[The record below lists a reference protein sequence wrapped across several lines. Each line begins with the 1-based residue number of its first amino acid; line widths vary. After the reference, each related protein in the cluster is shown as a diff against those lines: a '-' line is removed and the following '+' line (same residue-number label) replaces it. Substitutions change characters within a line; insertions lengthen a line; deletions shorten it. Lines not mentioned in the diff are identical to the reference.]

1 LVDLE
6 SALVT
11 QLKPREIADYR
22 QRLLTQ
28 QQGRC
33 ALCGDAITAGE
44 AVLDHDHA
52 TGYVRGVL
60 HRGCNALEGQ
70 IVNAM
75 PRNRMTAARLAQ
87 LFANWAE
94 YHAQHLPELHPQHR
108 TPEQRAE
115 RARKR
120 ARRRRIVAKK
130 QQP

>member
-1 LVDLE
+1 MDLE

-33 ALCGDAITAGE
+33 ALCGDTITAGE
-44 AVLDHDHA
+44 AVLDHDHS

-75 PRNRMTAARLAQ
+75 PRNRMTPQRLAQ

-94 YHAQHLPELHPQHR
+94 YHAQHQPELHPQHR

-120 ARRRRIVAKK
+120 ARQRRTVVKK

>member
-1 LVDLE
+1 VDLE

-33 ALCGDAITAGE
+33 ALCGDTIRAGE
-44 AVLDHDHA
+44 AVLDHDHS

-75 PRNRMTAARLAQ
+75 PRNRMTSARLAQ
-87 LFANWAE
+87 LFANWAQ
-94 YHAQHLPELHPQHR
+94 YHAQHQAELHPQHR

-120 ARRRRIVAKK
+120 ARQRRTVVKK
-130 QQP
+130 QQS